1 MIIKITNTIYFIN
14 TILSIYILILIL
26 KNNKI
31 DYIVN
36 FNSTINNY
44 YVISLDNE
52 NGFKKWER
60 MKSTILGKKLMKIT
74 GINGK
79 EINIAEYIRKN
90 LIKNKWDH
98 GKWKY
103 NKSNYINISPSEI
116 GCCLSHLKV
125 WNKINDDKSE
135 ISMIL
140 EDDAQLF
147 YNDFENIVNK
157 LLINVPND
165 WDIILLG
172 YGVTPKMMEKE
183 YNINGLYKVDGFVL
197 THCYLIRRKCVNIL
211 LKNLPIDMP
220 IDTWISKHSDKINI
234 YRHNMN
240 FGKSTKWSYL
250 IKQNTAEFG
259 SGIEHTNNI

>member
-1 MIIKITNTIYFIN
+1 
-14 TILSIYILILIL
+14 
-26 KNNKI
+26 
-31 DYIVN
+31 
-36 FNSTINNY
+36 
-44 YVISLDNE
+44 
-52 NGFKKWER
+52 
-60 MKSTILGKKLMKIT
+60 
-74 GINGK
+74 
-79 EINIAEYIRKN
+79 
-90 LIKNKWDH
+90 
-98 GKWKY
+98 
-103 NKSNYINISPSEI
+103 
-116 GCCLSHLKV
+116 
-125 WNKINDDKSE
+125 
-135 ISMIL
+135 MIL

-240 FGKSTKWSYL
+240 FGKSTKYSYL
-250 IKQNTAEFG
+250 IKQNNKDFG
-259 SGIEHTNNI
+259 SEIEHTNNI